1 MFRTERMPDV
11 VDHPSEEPI
20 PLSQL
25 ALTWSRWSKGG
36 RPTSTVAY
44 RGRSR

>member
-1 MFRTERMPDV
+1 MFRTERTPDV

-25 ALTWSRWSKGG
+25 ALDLEPPVK
-36 RPTSTVAY
+36 A
-44 RGRSR
+44 